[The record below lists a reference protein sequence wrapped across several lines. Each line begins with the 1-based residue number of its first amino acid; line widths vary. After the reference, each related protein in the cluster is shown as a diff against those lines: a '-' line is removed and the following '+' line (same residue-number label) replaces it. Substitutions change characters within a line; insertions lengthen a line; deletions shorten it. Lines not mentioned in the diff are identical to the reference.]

1 MNNETGAAAVD
12 FPYEQYRGTEIWEIV
27 DEAISNLMKNQ
38 DIAETTRRDYIV
50 GYLCQKLE
58 PLLAKTGS

>member
-1 MNNETGAAAVD
+1 MENETDTEARG
-12 FPYEQYRGTEIWEIV
+12 FPYEQYRGTETWKIV
-27 DEAISNLMKNQ
+27 DVAISDLVKNQ
-38 DIAETTRRDYIV
+38 DIAETTQRDYIV